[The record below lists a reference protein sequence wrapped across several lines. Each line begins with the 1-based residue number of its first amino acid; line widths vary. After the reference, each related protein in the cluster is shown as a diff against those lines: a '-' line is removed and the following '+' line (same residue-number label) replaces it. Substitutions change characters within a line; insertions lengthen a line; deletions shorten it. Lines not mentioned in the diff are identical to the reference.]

1 MNNLFFPRWRR
12 RPRLCSVLFLSRR
25 GSPTGGCNDKTQ
37 GSLWSGSKRTILRA
51 VSLSP
56 GLALPAVSICQPRS
70 AKRCVS
76 VEGGGGAA
84 MDRESDAPV
93 DDHIV
98 RPFPSVP
105 DQGCVSTAT
114 IGGGPR
120 GLMMYDLY

>member
-37 GSLWSGSKRTILRA
+37 GLLWSGSKRTILRA

-76 VEGGGGAA
+76 VEGGGGGQRWTANQMPRWTTTSFVRFPLYRTKVVCLLLRLEAA
-84 MDRESDAPV
+84 LEA
-93 DDHIV
+93 
-98 RPFPSVP
+98 
-105 DQGCVSTAT
+105 
-114 IGGGPR
+114 
-120 GLMMYDLY
+120 L

>member
-51 VSLSP
+51 VLQSP

-76 VEGGGGAA
+76 VEGGKGQRWTANQMPRWTTTSFVRFPLYRTKVVCLLLRLEAA
-84 MDRESDAPV
+84 LEA
-93 DDHIV
+93 
-98 RPFPSVP
+98 
-105 DQGCVSTAT
+105 
-114 IGGGPR
+114 
-120 GLMMYDLY
+120 L